1 MPLPLA
7 HFVHNL
13 CYAILSNA
21 VLIWM
26 IMLCYAT
33 PILRPNKIVVSTTLC
48 ILGRSPIKVASGS
61 LFSSSTWST
70 RLKMQPSSD
79 ATSVFKDIGCGEYVE
94 HTIFLVSLVFS
105 SLGFSNI
112 LKTTPTSLSSIN
124 FLLSNIHGEVHYH
137 VFNGGHWVVCD
148 FSSIFSYVFS

>member
-1 MPLPLA
+1 
-7 HFVHNL
+7 
-13 CYAILSNA
+13 
-21 VLIWM
+21 
-26 IMLCYAT
+26 
-33 PILRPNKIVVSTTLC
+33 
-48 ILGRSPIKVASGS
+48 
-61 LFSSSTWST
+61 
-70 RLKMQPSSD
+70 MQPSSD

-137 VFNGGHWVVCD
+137 VFNGGH
-148 FSSIFSYVFS
+148 